1 MGWTYQQARGRTP
14 LQVIKDEFSEEV
26 NFIATNRVGNE
37 IYAACSTKKNPDVV
51 FGVVFMVKAKN
62 GEVGYKEIVED
73 EGPFYYAAS
82 KRVID
87 SLTEAKTTTAQEW
100 RDKCREEQEVQF
112 KLKDGMHIKFDPPLE
127 FITGESFSEFI
138 VLNNRKRLFK
148 PIEGGMASQ
157 YQIDLGT
164 IKRSISCNRLTAV

>member
-14 LQVIKDEFSEEV
+14 LQVIKDEFTEV

-37 IYAACSTKKNPDVV
+37 IYAACSTKKNPDIV

-62 GEVGYKEIVED
+62 GEVGYKDIVED

-100 RDKCREEQEVQF
+100 RDKCREEQEVKF
-112 KLKDGMHIKFDPPLE
+112 KLKNGMHVKFDSPLD

-138 VLNNRKRLFK
+138 VLDTRKRYFK
-148 PIEGGMASQ
+148 PIEGGMASR
-157 YQIDLGT
+157 YHIDLGT
-164 IKRSISCNRLTAV
+164 IKSSISNRSLTVV